1 MNFDGGQIL
10 STFVKMEQEVA
21 KYYKDLAEN
30 ASDERSKALL
40 NRLSLEEEN
49 HEKIYQAILNKYGG
63 AMEREFSN
71 DEVVYVQSLIEQ
83 NVSAKHRFD
92 KKMKIKDA
100 LDLAEQME
108 RDGILFVHQMMEMYP
123 DIAQDEMKII
133 LKEEKK
139 HLQLVR
145 ERGQF
150 APLRSLGL

>member
-1 MNFDGGQIL
+1 MNFDGKQIL

-21 KYYKDLAEN
+21 KYYKNLAEN
-30 ASDERSKALL
+30 ASDEKSKALL

-49 HEKIYQAILNKYGG
+49 HEKMYKAILEKYGG
-63 AMEREFSN
+63 AMLREFSE
-71 DEVVYVQSLIEQ
+71 DEIAYTQSLIEE
-83 NVSAKHRFD
+83 NLSAKHQFD
-92 KKMKIKDA
+92 AKMKIKDA